1 MSDPTEEL
9 QLRLDEQAET
19 IAQLQEAAERQKREW
34 EQKLAEESYDAKV
47 QKFNRLYKEAFG
59 TDPPAQPAF
68 GSNPA
73 LPGGV
78 PPPEE
83 EQSDYDKKLASE
95 LEDEGPK
102 DDSDPVGDPI
112 LAPMA
117 KCLEKWFRTI
127 HSGIEIQETLKSC
140 IRPENATA
148 LKVVKINDEVKKK
161 MERPDEI
168 ADNRMRWL
176 CTAVTKTAQPLTKVW
191 ASLSD
196 LEFELQQAQ
205 PADHE
210 VTDAMVPIT
219 RERSMNLSAVIK
231 DLKHG
236 IKCLGM
242 VHVQCVQKRRLDL
255 KDKLQGAAKEMAEP
269 NQPFDDEI
277 FGVNM
282 EKRLSQILAANK
294 VTAKITSPTKKSTFL
309 ARGRGKRGGSRG
321 SHFRYNNQQRN
332 QYHNQNWSGSQWQYP
347 PMPQPG
353 YQYQNYPPP
362 QQGPPPPKR
371 GHGRG
376 RGHPPPNHHHQRN

>member
-1 MSDPTEEL
+1 MMQKYKNLTDCTKKHL
-9 QLRLDEQAET
+9 VLILRHSRHLDLT
-19 IAQLQEAAERQKREW
+19 R
-34 EQKLAEESYDAKV
+34 
-47 QKFNRLYKEAFG
+47 
-59 TDPPAQPAF
+59 PP
-68 GSNPA
+68 
-73 LPGGV
+73 PGGV

-112 LAPMA
+112 PAPMA

-176 CTAVTKTAQPLTKVW
+176 CTAVAKTAQPLTKVW

-309 ARGRGKRGGSRG
+309 ARGCRKRGGSRG
-321 SHFRYNNQQRN
+321 LHFRYNNQQRN

-347 PMPQPG
+347 PMPQLG

-371 GHGRG
+371 GRGRG